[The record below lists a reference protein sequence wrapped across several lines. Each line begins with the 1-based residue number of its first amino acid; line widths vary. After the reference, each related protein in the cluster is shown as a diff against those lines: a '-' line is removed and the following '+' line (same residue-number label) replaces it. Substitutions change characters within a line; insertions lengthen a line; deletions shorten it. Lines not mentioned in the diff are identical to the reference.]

1 MARKLTAEDAR
12 RSLAAHAT
20 AKGEEIRTKY
30 GACEDW
36 TTFERILSDRS
47 CIRYPCEVRFGSEA
61 LRPGEF
67 GWPEPIGDHPREGFV
82 LHLHLY
88 FQDRPADAIA
98 LALYQLVL
106 VNYGDFA
113 SPVEA
118 ESFGA
123 AVLGMDRE
131 TYYRRVCQLADE
143 LAAAQG
149 IGGAEGAPGGA

>member
-1 MARKLTAEDAR
+1 MRPPRVR
-12 RSLAAHAT
+12 RSALNT
-20 AKGEEIRTKY
+20 ARVRTGQRLSGSFRIDRASDTPAKSDLVPRLCARGSSGGRNPSGTIR
-30 GACEDW
+30 A
-36 TTFERILSDRS
+36 R
-47 CIRYPCEVRFGSEA
+47 V
-61 LRPGEF
+61 
-67 GWPEPIGDHPREGFV
+67 FV
-82 LHLHLY
+82 LHLHPY

-149 IGGAEGAPGGA
+149 IGGAEEAPGGA